1 MIIHDRAW
9 EFFNAPSL
17 ETAEGLLD
25 AYKVSVPFR
34 ELMRVGQSVHINA
47 FSDSE
52 PSPKRTKRAKS
63 GSAPY
68 GGNPGNT
75 GNTTDKLIKKL
86 HTLSRLDVLHD
97 LHDEG
102 IMPMPIIKFVLADAD
117 LPSQEDYEAVVRACQ
132 DGRSNITHLFSTM
145 MGISIPR
152 KRKRTSTK
160 GATSSVSL
168 HESLQQ
174 DHQLYE
180 VVSKWQQRQKLEL
193 VMDGIVTVPS
203 NAIMDDD
210 SEQVKRKFVQ
220 SLFMNA
226 FIMLL
231 LGRYDAVSRLPYTKL
246 TMSDRP
252 PSAVKSIVFLYGVFQ
267 WMDIGGWKKHIDKLI
282 AHMEQ
287 LMIPYSRRI
296 IVKYMQPKEIM
307 PYSNR
312 FVVNEPQRVL
322 FVDGVSVPIHSPKPI
337 NSSIGS
343 IGPFNTN
350 SQLFDYYELSFGVTY
365 TKKHLQTIFG
375 IFNALSNKE
384 QQKRTSFMRR
394 VMDVNSF
401 RDTYKADVALRRN
414 AIYITFDRLA
424 YAYYVIRGSAENRE
438 HHGIFYSVIGPRKV
452 ELLTKRAS

>member
-1 MIIHDRAW
+1 
-9 EFFNAPSL
+9 
-17 ETAEGLLD
+17 
-25 AYKVSVPFR
+25 
-34 ELMRVGQSVHINA
+34 
-47 FSDSE
+47 
-52 PSPKRTKRAKS
+52 
-63 GSAPY
+63 
-68 GGNPGNT
+68 
-75 GNTTDKLIKKL
+75 
-86 HTLSRLDVLHD
+86 
-97 LHDEG
+97 
-102 IMPMPIIKFVLADAD
+102 MPMPIIKFVLADAD

-180 VVSKWQQRQKLEL
+180 IVSKWQQRQKLEL

-267 WMDIGGWKKHIDKLI
+267 WMDIGGWKKHLDKLI

-296 IVKYMQPKEIM
+296 IVKYMQRKEIM
-307 PYSNR
+307 PY
-312 FVVNEPQRVL
+312 
-322 FVDGVSVPIHSPKPI
+322 
-337 NSSIGS
+337 
-343 IGPFNTN
+343 
-350 SQLFDYYELSFGVTY
+350 
-365 TKKHLQTIFG
+365 
-375 IFNALSNKE
+375 
-384 QQKRTSFMRR
+384 
-394 VMDVNSF
+394 
-401 RDTYKADVALRRN
+401 
-414 AIYITFDRLA
+414 
-424 YAYYVIRGSAENRE
+424 
-438 HHGIFYSVIGPRKV
+438 
-452 ELLTKRAS
+452 